1 MFQLDFF
8 KMVKRVCGNEP
19 WKHIYPN
26 LHESY
31 VMMKRDNPN
40 TKPLHNRMLI
50 EYIQYTYLP
59 YFEIQLRYPHTMV
72 KNSHRLPK
80 EQKEELFFE

>member
-8 KMVKRVCGNEP
+8 ETVKRVCDTEP
-19 WKHIYPN
+19 WTNTYAN
-26 LHESY
+26 FHESY
-31 VMMKRDNPN
+31 VMKKKDNPY
-40 TKPLHNRMLI
+40 TKPLHNKMLI

-72 KNSHRLPK
+72 NNSNHLTK
-80 EQKEELFFE
+80 GMKQELFFE